1 MDATLEGLKELL
13 ASVQP
18 DAQGN
23 ARLPTERELA
33 RRLEVQRSTVRERLA
48 ALEALGLIRRT
59 QGSGTYLSLPDS
71 AFVQLYFELALRLGY
86 FSAAQLGE
94 ARELIEREVAR
105 LAATQ
110 ATAEDLEALEA
121 AYTGIA
127 EASSVEAGDEADYAF
142 HQALCRAAHNPVV
155 SLLMDGLASVRHA
168 PAAPPRRTRS
178 AGRRR
183 AHQRQPPPADRSHPQ
198 PRPRARYGGDGRAL
212 SGLGSRN
219 EPITKGGSHGA
230 SRGRTQPAE
239 GEGAPGTHGD
249 GAADRDLRQRPLRL
263 GLLDRRAPGGA
274 LLQVD
279 ARSA

>member
-155 SLLMDGLASVRHA
+155 SLLMDGLASVLFA
-168 PAAPPRRTRS
+168 TLQQ
-178 AGRRR
+178 RRR
-183 AHQRQPPPADRSHPQ
+183 AVH
-198 PRPRARYGGDGRAL
+198 AL
-212 SGLGSRN
+212 
-219 EPITKGGSHGA
+219 P
-230 SRGRTQPAE
+230 
-239 GEGAPGTHGD
+239 
-249 GAADRDLRQRPLRL
+249 GAAARTNASHRPLIEAIRSRDPERAMAAMDEHFRAW
-263 GLLDRRAPGGA
+263 DREMN
-274 LLQVD
+274 Q
-279 ARSA
+279 